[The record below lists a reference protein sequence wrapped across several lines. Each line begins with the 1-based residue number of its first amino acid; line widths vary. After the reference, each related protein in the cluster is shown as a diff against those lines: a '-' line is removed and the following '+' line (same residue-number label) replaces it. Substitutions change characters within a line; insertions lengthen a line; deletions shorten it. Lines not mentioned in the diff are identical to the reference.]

1 MTSDHPIPLSMI
13 IYYVNS
19 TDDWFKQVS
28 YPVLPNAYHLILFA
42 YDPNTNN
49 MSVMGTKSGNR
60 IYNMHESTLTSKV
73 GDIFSYVIYNN

>member
-1 MTSDHPIPLSMI
+1 MGPHHPIPINII
-13 IYYVNS
+13 IYYINS

-28 YPVLPNAYHLILFA
+28 YPVLPNAYHLILFK
-42 YDPNTNN
+42 YDPNTHY
-49 MSVMGTKSGNR
+49 MGVMGTKNSQR